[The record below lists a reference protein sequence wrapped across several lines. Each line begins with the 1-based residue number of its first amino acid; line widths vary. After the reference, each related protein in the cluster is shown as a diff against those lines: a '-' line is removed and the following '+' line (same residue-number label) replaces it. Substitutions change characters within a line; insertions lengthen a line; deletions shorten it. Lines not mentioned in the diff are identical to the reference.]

1 MYCYVDL
8 DIKQVNLR
16 FYITR
21 SYAVPN
27 ARHGWLVDLGDG
39 PGSVFG
45 HGVLKGASKISQE
58 TYGGSKSNW
67 LKSFFP
73 DLQWRGPDVVH
84 ERTERM
90 KNPSVREAVAHHNGH
105 HGTTRK

>member
-8 DIKQVNLR
+8 GIKQVNLR

-27 ARHGWLVDLGDG
+27 ARHGWLGDLGDG

-45 HGVLKGASKISQE
+45 HGVLKGASRISQE
-58 TYGGSKSNW
+58 TISGSKSNW
-67 LKSFFP
+67 LKRFF
-73 DLQWRGPDVVH
+73 LTCNARGLISH
-84 ERTERM
+84 IS
-90 KNPSVREAVAHHNGH
+90 K
-105 HGTTRK
+105 

>member
-45 HGVLKGASKISQE
+45 HGVLK
-58 TYGGSKSNW
+58 
-67 LKSFFP
+67 
-73 DLQWRGPDVVH
+73 
-84 ERTERM
+84 
-90 KNPSVREAVAHHNGH
+90 
-105 HGTTRK
+105 